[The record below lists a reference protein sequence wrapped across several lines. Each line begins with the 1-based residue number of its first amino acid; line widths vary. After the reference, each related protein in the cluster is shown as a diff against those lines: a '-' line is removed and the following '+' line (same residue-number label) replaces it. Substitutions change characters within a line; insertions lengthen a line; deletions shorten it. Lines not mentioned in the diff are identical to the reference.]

1 MAPVDHINEPTE
13 VDVLHGFFDLTGYM
27 RISENLTCLELF
39 ALMRDYFDLVGDIV
53 AEGDGWLVKAVG
65 DSGPVACGFVSG
77 LRDVYGS
84 TVNFGAV
91 LPSTGFAMTPQVFRK
106 LEPETRQLFKKHT
119 PPMTYIPVEAPH
131 PPNRIYRGKTTK

>member
-1 MAPVDHINEPTE
+1 MVFPAERTDAGVRTLLQLKQERGAW
-13 VDVLHGFFDLTGYM
+13 LAARALL
-27 RISENLTCLELF
+27 SEAIIKVHT
-39 ALMRDYFDLVGDIV
+39 
-53 AEGDGWLVKAVG
+53 
-65 DSGPVACGFVSG
+65 GPVAFGIGAG
-77 LRDVYGS
+77 LRDFYGS

-119 PPMTYIPVEAPH
+119 PPMTYIPVEASH